1 MLSADGRCQ
10 TASLSHCDTDMD
22 GRFELGLND
31 DVSFE
36 EATSLLHAADNDNIL
51 IYATLFKY
59 VRIFCVCYTC
69 YYAHMS

>member
-10 TASLSHCDTDMD
+10 TASLSHCDTDM
-22 GRFELGLND
+22 FERGLND

-59 VRIFCVCYTC
+59 MRIFVCVMLAIT
-69 YYAHMS
+69 